1 MSEAIKPTP
10 GEWLIDGGT
19 FVYALNE
26 QGYNRF
32 WAHVQPGNSAPM
44 ESTTTAE
51 MEAVAALIAEA
62 GNTYNTT
69 GLTPRQLVEQAR
81 KLEEALRNLDDY
93 VCNNLSSDYPTGVDV
108 NGAEFKAARA
118 ALSKSLPNTVAEVK

>member
-10 GEWLIDGGT
+10 GHWILDDADPDDAYRYVVHGDGDTFGCICLIST
-19 FVYALNE
+19 N
-26 QGYNRF
+26 
-32 WAHVQPGNSAPM
+32 GNANP
-44 ESTTTAE
+44 EDDAR
-51 MEAVAALIAEA
+51 LIAEA
-62 GNTYNTT
+62 GTVHYET

>member
-69 GLTPRQLVEQAR
+69 GLTPRQLVER
-81 KLEEALRNLDDY
+81 VKELEEALQGLASA
-93 VCNNLSSDYPTGVDV
+93 LSPEIHGSP
-108 NGAEFKAARA
+108 NSPLEIARA
-118 ALSKSLPNTVAEVK
+118 ALSKSIHNTVAEVK

>member
-10 GEWLIDGGT
+10 GPWTVVGSKTKYVESRIRSGWVQEIASIGPTEAD
-19 FVYALNE
+19 N
-26 QGYNRF
+26 GYGP
-32 WAHVQPGNSAPM
+32 QQ
-44 ESTTTAE
+44 
-51 MEAVAALIAEA
+51 EANARLIAEA
-62 GNTYNTT
+62 GTVAHET
-69 GLTPRQLVEQAR
+69 GLTPRQLVER
-81 KLEEALRNLDDY
+81 VKEMEEALRNLDDY

>member
-1 MSEAIKPTP
+1 MWRTEVFSGDGEVIATLSWYPKPTNY
-10 GEWLIDGGT
+10 GWIGT
-19 FVYALNE
+19 Y
-26 QGYNRF
+26 R
-32 WAHVQPGNSAPM
+32 
-44 ESTTTAE
+44 
-51 MEAVAALIAEA
+51 EANARLIAEA
-62 GNTYNTT
+62 GTVHYET

>member
-10 GEWLIDGGT
+10 GHWILDDADPDDAYRYVVHGDGDT
-19 FVYALNE
+19 FGCICRISTN
-26 QGYNRF
+26 
-32 WAHVQPGNSAPM
+32 GNANP
-44 ESTTTAE
+44 EDDAR
-51 MEAVAALIAEA
+51 LIAEA
-62 GNTYNTT
+62 GTVHYET